1 MVALTPELLLGAY
14 QAGIFPMADE
24 GDQPT
29 VHWIDPRRRGVIP
42 LDAFHVP
49 RSLQKTLRRGAFE
62 LRCDTDFR
70 AVITACAEPTEERE
84 RTWLNR
90 ELIDL
95 YCRVHQLGCAH
106 SVEAWQE
113 GRLVGG
119 LYGIHLGAAYF
130 GESMFSRVRDA
141 SKVALVELVGRL
153 RAAGFK
159 LLDTQFVT
167 DHLTTFGCIEISRAE
182 YRRCL
187 AEALRIA
194 ATFPTDAGV
203 YWGLA
208 LGTGS
213 SGGGSGSVFSNCG
226 SAHSTTQTS

>member
-1 MVALTPELLLGAY
+1 MRHEDAIIERKEGEEVDPISIVSKSLETLQSTVDDRLKAVADFATETSKIA
-14 QAGIFPMADE
+14 AR
-24 GDQPT
+24 
-29 VHWIDPRRRGVIP
+29 IDKLEAKANRPHHGGETR
-42 LDAFHVP
+42 
-49 RSLQKTLRRGAFE
+49 
-62 LRCDTDFR
+62 
-70 AVITACAEPTEERE
+70 AEPTEERE

-95 YCRVHQLGCAH
+95 YCRVHQLGYAH